1 MPQPVVA
8 QIGSRGGIV
17 GTIGLHAVR
26 NVVLADRRRGNRNNS
41 TTIIVVLIVIVARCV
56 VARGV
61 SGPAIIAIAL
71 RGDGAADHGTG
82 NRAGNET
89 AATIVIVVVAI
100 AAAVAPIVVVAIATA
115 VAAAITAAIKL
126 CNAASAARTEAA
138 ANPRRRSCDTGASA
152 GGTGSGAVG
161 ILGEACGRGHH
172 RQNQGHCGSGTQN
185 LKADHR
191 RLHLRDTFQ
200 PLDGADVPEPRPFCA
215 LTACQTGAVR
225 ERNGLRLLRDIAAQL
240 RHAVSSGRPAGLP
253 RRYWTIRTADGIR
266 ACSASPA
273 GHAL

>member
-61 SGPAIIAIAL
+61 TGAAIIAIAL

-82 NRAGNET
+82 NRARNET
-89 AATIVIVVVAI
+89 AATIV
-100 AAAVAPIVVVAIATA
+100 IVVVAIATA
-115 VAAAITAAIKL
+115 VAAAITAAVKL

-138 ANPRRRSCDTGASA
+138 ATANPRRRSCGTCAS
-152 GGTGSGAVG
+152 
-161 ILGEACGRGHH
+161 
-172 RQNQGHCGSGTQN
+172 
-185 LKADHR
+185 
-191 RLHLRDTFQ
+191 
-200 PLDGADVPEPRPFCA
+200 DGVI
-215 LTACQTGAVR
+215 G
-225 ERNGLRLLRDIAAQL
+225 
-240 RHAVSSGRPAGLP
+240 
-253 RRYWTIRTADGIR
+253 
-266 ACSASPA
+266 
-273 GHAL
+273 